1 MHTGKRSTQAEMFS
15 RTAQAMTESR
25 EWSVRLGKSMIVASV
40 RITSSEAERTD
51 LEKPARTFTDV
62 TSCRKATLY
71 RLSSLYR
78 QTSLKYI
85 RDYIGKRI
93 LLKGLRCYD
102 AVTKITLKKGKVS
115 RRHHILQ
122 SSLRIRKQTD
132 GRAESRDKGNG
143 RDDQGTGGQHPGY

>member
-1 MHTGKRSTQAEMFS
+1 MFS

-25 EWSVRLGKSMIVASV
+25 EWSERLGKSMIAASV

-78 QTSLKYI
+78 Q
-85 RDYIGKRI
+85 
-93 LLKGLRCYD
+93 LL
-102 AVTKITLKKGKVS
+102 
-115 RRHHILQ
+115 
-122 SSLRIRKQTD
+122 
-132 GRAESRDKGNG
+132 
-143 RDDQGTGGQHPGY
+143 